1 MYILLCSHR
10 PPLQIFPS
18 SVFSPFPSLWLLFSV
33 CHSHPYTRTAGRVTV
48 KNAGNRSTNRYNAQ
62 QILVRLVLDILRPS
76 ETLLEF
82 KHRWQ
87 NPQNQQHPQS
97 SASGKSTLP

>member
-62 QILVRLVLDILRPS
+62 QIIFCCFDIPIKSLSHPGMPQQYRSNCSKAHSSVLTQR
-76 ETLLEF
+76 T
-82 KHRWQ
+82 
-87 NPQNQQHPQS
+87 
-97 SASGKSTLP
+97 

>member
-62 QILVRLVLDILRPS
+62 QIIFCCFDIPIKSLSHPGMPQQYRSNCSKAHSSVLARR
-76 ETLLEF
+76 T
-82 KHRWQ
+82 
-87 NPQNQQHPQS
+87 
-97 SASGKSTLP
+97 